1 MVTEFNSIQKYY
13 QKKKIPGIILRGL
26 SSIYAIYCINTIN
39 YIYHTSYIHSRFTTK
54 LKKSLSL
61 TQNFNKIKH

>member
-13 QKKKIPGIILRGL
+13 QKKNEPEIIPRGL
-26 SSIYAIYCINTIN
+26 RSIYSRNNQLYTSNIIIIY
-39 YIYHTSYIHSRFTTK
+39 SRFTK
-54 LKKSLSL
+54 EFQKSLIL